1 MENAEVVYAIDKYN
15 LDEECVRQV
24 EFIEEAAHK
33 AVVARIVVEGA
44 KARLEQA
51 KAAADIEIRN
61 NPSQFNLAKVTE
73 GTVAAAVVTHP
84 NVVIATNEHLT
95 ARQDMLQWEA
105 ACSMLEHRKKSLDNL
120 IYLHG
125 QAYYSKPGN

>member
-15 LDEECVRQV
+15 LDEECVRQI

-33 AVVARIVVEGA
+33 AVMARIGVEAA

-61 NPSQFNLAKVTE
+61 NPTQFNLAKVTE
-73 GTVAAAVVTHP
+73 ATVAAAVTAHP
-84 NVVIATNEHLT
+84 NVVIALNEHLT

-105 ACSMLEHRKKSLDNL
+105 ACNMLEHRKKSLDNL